1 VFRVILSPAG
11 QFAVLGASLAFT
23 VAIVGLGAVRYRGT
37 HNPSALFVTWG
48 FAVLAANT
56 LLVMIWSFA
65 HPAAR
70 GPFPFPVY
78 TNDFATDVVRAGRQ
92 AFAWWVIGWIGAGMG
107 LLILRPWWDRRGRKP
122 VDSRAVAVVAI
133 AATAALDLLAALATK
148 TAQSTTRV
156 VFSVRTASPVVIGWI
171 TALVAIVVL
180 VAATAR
186 LVRRPPSQLLA
197 GLGAGFA
204 ATSIG
209 LQLQHVTIGTDLFRR
224 ADLASVVA
232 LALVFGA
239 MLVDERTDH
248 TRMRRATDRA
258 QAVMGGR
265 AEIASML
272 GHEVKGPVATIRG
285 LAGTT
290 IAHYDR
296 LSDTERQ
303 EFISLIEQESRKL
316 LTTVDQA
323 SLGMKVDARTLSF
336 VQHPTELAVVVRDVV
351 DGFDAGEHQLTFEA
365 PEPAATA
372 TVDRKWL
379 AEAVR
384 QVLLNAAAFSPP
396 RSPIR
401 IVVRQMDPNTA
412 AVDVIDAGPG
422 IPRDQWET
430 VFQKFAPWRPEGYE
444 EAAGTGLGLFIA
456 RGIVRAHGGDIRFA
470 DRPSGGTMLSIQL
483 PTGRPMEGT
492 V

>member
-1 VFRVILSPAG
+1 MDAPSQQAVAAA
-11 QFAVLGASLAFT
+11 FAVFAFAVAALA
-23 VAIVGLGAVRYRGT
+23 GVRYRGT
-37 HNPSALFVTWG
+37 KDPATLFVSVAFLTL
-48 FAVLAANT
+48 AVNAAVFGMWWPRRNLDPGLSGT
-56 LLVMIWSFA
+56 LVDPL
-65 HPAAR
+65 
-70 GPFPFPVY
+70 GPV
-78 TNDFATDVVRAGRQ
+78 TA
-92 AFAWWVIGWIGAGMG
+92 WIGGWLIAALS
-107 LLILRPWWDRRGRKP
+107 LLLTRPWWDRRGRP
-122 VDSRAVAVVAI
+122 AIRPTLVVGAASVLTALIDVIAI
-133 AATAALDLLAALATK
+133 AAHPDVRPSGPIQHVGYPTPSGNASVKGPGWVLVVLALIALGVAGVRLIRQRRGGSAMLAAASFVAALGLLSTARKSTFATGWFEWVDVWPMLVAALA
-148 TAQSTTRV
+148 
-156 VFSVRTASPVVIGWI
+156 F
-171 TALVAIVVL
+171 TAL
-180 VAATAR
+180 
-186 LVRRPPSQLLA
+186 
-197 GLGAGFA
+197 
-204 ATSIG
+204 
-209 LQLQHVTIGTDLFRR
+209 
-224 ADLASVVA
+224 
-232 LALVFGA
+232 
-239 MLVDERTDH
+239 LVDLRVDTS
-248 TRMRRATDRA
+248 RMRRATDRA
-258 QAVMGGR
+258 RAVMGGR

-290 IAHYDR
+290 ITHYDR

-303 EFISLIEQESRKL
+303 EFLSLIEQESRKL

-336 VQHPTELAVVVRDVV
+336 VTHPTELAVVVRDVV
-351 DGFDAGEHQLTFEA
+351 DGFDAGEHQLTFDA

-384 QVLLNAAAFSPP
+384 QVLLNAATFSPP

-401 IVVRQMDPNTA
+401 IVVRQMDRNTA
-412 AVDVIDAGPG
+412 AVDIIDAGPG

-456 RGIVRAHGGDIRFA
+456 RGIVRAHGGDVRFA

-492 V
+492 E